1 MKKYYKRALILGIII
16 FLALALRYSSIATY
30 VKFETLKAHREQLL
44 AFVKGSYFLSLV
56 LYILAYI
63 LVTAFALPVAA
74 PLTLIGGFLFGAIVA
89 TCATNIGATI
99 GATLTFLLFGYFLGD
114 TVQEKYH
121 EQLAAFNAN
130 IERYGANYLLLARL
144 VVFVPFFLVN
154 ILAGL
159 TRIPMTTFIWTTS
172 LGIIPGSF
180 VYAYAGT
187 QIATINSVSDV
198 FSLPVAFAFSALIA
212 LSIGSILVKHYLV
225 KRRLI
230 S

>member
-1 MKKYYKRALILGIII
+1 MKKYYKKALILLIII
-16 FLALALRYSSIATY
+16 FLALALRYSGITTY
-30 VKFETLKAHREQLL
+30 ANFESLKAHKEQLL
-44 AFVKGSYFLSLV
+44 VLVKGSYIPSLL

-63 LVTAFALPVAA
+63 LVAAFSLPIAA
-74 PLTLIGGFLFGAIVA
+74 PLTLIGGFLFGAIGA

-99 GATLTFLLFGYFLGD
+99 GATLTFLLVRYFLGS
-114 TVQEKYH
+114 TVQEKYR
-121 EQLAAFNAN
+121 EQLAPFNAN
-130 IERYGANYLLLARL
+130 IERYGANYLLLARI
-144 VVFVPFFLVN
+144 VVFVPFFLIN

-159 TRIPMTTFIWTTS
+159 TRIPVTTFIWTTS

-187 QIATINSVSDV
+187 QIATINSVSDL
-198 FSLPVAFAFSALIA
+198 FSLPVVVAFGVLIA
-212 LSIGSILVKHYLV
+212 LSVSSIVVKNYLI